1 MDQTTFTDRPP
12 RIQPELPL
20 GERQIPKP
28 PGKSNEGR
36 ARLVEVG
43 LPLITIIGY
52 IFVAAVANG
61 ANSLGLLIP
70 MALSVVASVGFSIY
84 TFRKEQQRRAE
95 IERSY
100 ANRLVE
106 LNKEMHISHDLQRRF
121 YRYNYPNHETLLQ
134 IVRRARQQASRASQN
149 LRSDARIW
157 ERRTSDDDF
166 GVVRLGMGTLPSTVE
181 YTLADIEDYTDP
193 QARAALKLATDSRFV
208 PEIPV
213 IISLR
218 QPPERDDMEEEED
231 SRKKAREALKM
242 PTAHAIGVAG
252 EREGVY
258 DFARA
263 ILSHYAV
270 FHAHSD
276 ARLYLLAN
284 ERREWGWIEDLPHCK
299 GDDQNRFHCF
309 TSEIKTPEGERGFDD
324 DDGGELE
331 QFLEGIRKVLAQ
343 RKIRLQ
349 EREENES
356 ASDPTLPFL
365 LVVVDLLDIV
375 SGTEGLLQGIEA
387 DAALSILIEEGNMLG
402 ASVIFLVPDRGK
414 VPSGCRAVIEIEKT
428 SPATNSQT
436 EQGQRLH
443 FRYAEIG
450 VNSPH
455 YVGEADIATP
465 DQASKLARD
474 MAEVNVRQSSGAN
487 LTNAVPFLDLMGH
500 TSLHDLTAAAWLR
513 WQSSAQPRYA
523 NWLRVKLGMMSGN
536 KPRTMVFSA
545 KRDGVHG
552 MVAGSTGSGKSELLI
567 SMIAGMAITY
577 APSVLNFVLVDY
589 KGGGAFKEFIDLPH
603 CVDIITNLAADGVTR
618 MFTAIQSEMKRR
630 QALNAETGTKNIVEY
645 RQKGLHL
652 THQPYPFLFII
663 IDEFAE
669 MIADRAEYKT
679 ELESISRVGRAQGV
693 SMILAAQRPS
703 GVTDQMRSNI
713 KFRICLR
720 VETPGESREMLRR
733 ADAAFLPT
741 GLPGRGYLQ
750 VGNEEIELIQVAYTG
765 DRYVDP
771 KNNTANSK
779 VLWPDRHGGAQVLAQ
794 DQQPPELYKAI
805 IDALNAMAKANKL
818 PPQHAPW
825 PGFLPKHLALSET
838 LISENSDART
848 VTSKEYL
855 VEIDRIMLG
864 RPQGHSLTLNPSI
877 NDWLAQESQKP
888 SGWIEPRELD
898 WQNYAMRPVVGL
910 IDNPYAARQLPL
922 ILDLPRGHVV
932 ILGASGSGKTSFIR
946 TLIVS
951 LAATHSPDCFHA
963 YVLDLGGRSLGVL
976 AELPHVGAVVIPDEE
991 GYEERVE
998 QILREIQA
1006 IADRRKLT
1014 LSNASVTDIY
1024 QYNQAHPE
1032 APEPAIV
1039 MAIDN
1044 FGEFVES
1051 FGGMAEGD
1059 NVETVLTKFIELA
1072 RQSKPYGIHF
1082 VVSVSQMGTLSNQL
1096 YSLFSERYTLR
1107 LTDPTEYRSIVGGNV
1122 AEIADIPGRG
1132 YTRVDRQ
1139 PLAFQ
1144 VALPIDLRREN
1155 SAEPANEIK
1164 EITQLAQHMQQYI
1177 ASSGRTFNLP
1187 VRVDALPKA
1196 VLFKHMLAREHNL
1209 SLDATFL
1216 PKLTAITRQKWADST
1231 NPDLADWLKVAIG
1244 VVSGNRPRLLE
1255 LEAKKD
1261 GVHGMV
1267 AGGTGSGK
1275 SELLMTLIV
1284 GLALNYDPSVL
1295 NFVLVDYKGGGAFKP
1310 FEKLPHCVDTI
1321 TNLNITAVKRMFT
1334 AINAEMR
1341 RRQRLNAETGT
1352 KDIVEYRQK
1361 GLHKSHQPYPHLFI
1375 IIDEYAEMISTNP
1388 EFGQELDSITR
1399 VGRAQGVNLLLASQ
1413 RPTGVSDQMRAN
1425 IKLRICLRVEGA
1437 DTSREMLRR
1446 PDAAYLPN
1454 GMPGRGYLQVGNEQ
1468 VELMQLAYTGETY
1481 PFAEVAEGGEKPKF
1495 YDVIVKLANDLL
1507 KEARPLTPW
1516 PPFLPVTQT
1525 FATPLRTR
1533 YLDPTYEALITQ
1545 GRGNRLTLNPFLQ
1558 TWLDGKEA
1566 WQPVDW
1572 NKTAMRA
1579 IVGLLDDPY
1588 NARQLPLL
1596 VDFTRGHAVIFGASG
1611 WGKTTMLR
1619 SLILSLAATHSPNE
1633 FQAHVL
1639 DLGGRNLEVLRALPH
1654 VGTVVMPD
1662 ERGYE
1667 ERMQQLWRELS
1678 EIIDTRKRLFSTAG
1692 VSTLIEYNEN
1702 NPGTIEPAVLMVI
1715 DNFGEFIETFGSGT
1729 QADDENSLFAS
1740 FIALARQGRAYGF
1753 HVVITCNRLNVL
1765 SSKLYSLFTERYTL
1779 RLSDPDD
1786 YSGIVGSSIPEI
1798 EEIPGRG
1805 YTRIDRLALSF
1816 QVALPPGAVDEQG
1829 QARGEARQI
1838 RAIGERMTAYLGQA
1852 KRRFLQ
1858 PLRIDAL
1865 PKSSSFRQVLADER
1879 NISQESGRFLDGL
1892 KASTRD
1898 IWEHN
1903 ASTEHA
1909 DWLQV
1914 TLGVS
1919 SGNRLR
1925 TLRLEA
1931 KKDGVHGMVAGG
1943 TGAGKSEL
1951 LMTLIVGLALNYPPD
1966 ILNFVLVDYKGGGAF
1981 KPFENLPHCV
1991 DIVTNL
1997 NTAAVERMFTAINA
2011 EIRRRQALNAETGT
2025 KDIVDYRARGLH
2037 KTREPYPHLF
2047 VIIDEYAEMIDQNDE
2062 YLRQIESITRVGRAQ
2077 GVNLLLASQQPKGVT
2092 DQMRA
2097 NIKLRLCLR
2106 VEQMDTSRE
2115 MLRRPDAALLPN
2127 GMPGRGYLQIGNE
2140 NLELIQVSYTGETQP
2155 DDRAADVLWPDRAA
2169 RTTAD
2174 EEPPKLFDMAVKIA
2188 SELVHGART
2197 PKPWPAFLPERFSL
2211 ETPLVDAQRSS
2222 IYTLTTTITD
2232 WINGDT
2238 EALWPPIDW
2247 RGGVLRPVV
2256 GLVDDPAEARQDPLA
2271 FDLGRNHLAVFG
2283 DAGMGKTTLLRTV
2296 MVSLAA
2302 NYGPDDLHMYVLD
2315 MGGRNFRSLETLP
2328 HVGAALYADD
2338 ETFDERLQ
2346 RLLEFLNHEIEE
2358 RQQRIS
2364 AADSSNLYEYNER
2377 FPNQTMPAI
2386 VLLIDNFA
2394 ALQENYEILVETS
2407 LMPLVRRSLSVGITL
2422 VLATNLHTHIPSRLY
2437 SLFGERITLKQTNT
2451 DNYMDIVGRGAVELG
2466 DTPGRGYIRKDR
2478 RPLMFH
2484 TALPV
2489 GVLAEDGR
2497 AIRPEAEELR
2507 QLGAHM
2513 LGVAEQQGWSNKPDA
2528 VNVLPEQVP
2537 LSLLLREA
2545 VSSQPKRMQAVLGRS
2560 ENLQPALFDLRRS
2573 GPHFLIVGPPL
2584 SGKTTT
2590 LYAWVLSLADRYPP
2604 DQARFVLIDLQR
2616 KFTDYGGSRSLAELP
2631 HVLSSL
2637 TEVEQIEALLLQLNA
2652 ECAQMAAAGSEGAIF
2667 VVIDNFDDFSDE
2679 TENKHSLGSDIAALA
2694 RRFGRDGLHFIVAGT
2709 PEGSANELKRRIQ
2722 GANYGIGLRTAS
2734 AVETLRVMRTP
2745 PALRNKELPIG
2756 RGFIVKSGQ
2765 TTMIQVANPYTESS
2779 AAPSG
2784 PEDDDERRIRA
2795 LDGWVEQLRTKYTDQ
2810 QATWQ
2815 ASAET
2820 ETAPSAAPPAERQKI
2835 TRMLAVLQH
2844 GMRKELEILKQ
2855 GNGAHKQP
2863 ENGEQES
2870 GDGEHEQPGNG
2881 THELITAKLM
2891 QFDIGSWN
2899 NPEVLVGL
2907 LKDLYVRQQ
2916 EAIGLDAATA
2926 KSMTEYL
2933 DDESL
2938 LLALEGDE

>member
-1 MDQTTFTDRPP
+1 
-12 RIQPELPL
+12 
-20 GERQIPKP
+20 
-28 PGKSNEGR
+28 
-36 ARLVEVG
+36 
-43 LPLITIIGY
+43 
-52 IFVAAVANG
+52 
-61 ANSLGLLIP
+61 
-70 MALSVVASVGFSIY
+70 
-84 TFRKEQQRRAE
+84 
-95 IERSY
+95 
-100 ANRLVE
+100 
-106 LNKEMHISHDLQRRF
+106 
-121 YRYNYPNHETLLQ
+121 
-134 IVRRARQQASRASQN
+134 
-149 LRSDARIW
+149 
-157 ERRTSDDDF
+157 
-166 GVVRLGMGTLPSTVE
+166 
-181 YTLADIEDYTDP
+181 
-193 QARAALKLATDSRFV
+193 
-208 PEIPV
+208 
-213 IISLR
+213 
-218 QPPERDDMEEEED
+218 
-231 SRKKAREALKM
+231 
-242 PTAHAIGVAG
+242 
-252 EREGVY
+252 
-258 DFARA
+258 
-263 ILSHYAV
+263 
-270 FHAHSD
+270 
-276 ARLYLLAN
+276 
-284 ERREWGWIEDLPHCK
+284 
-299 GDDQNRFHCF
+299 
-309 TSEIKTPEGERGFDD
+309 
-324 DDGGELE
+324 
-331 QFLEGIRKVLAQ
+331 
-343 RKIRLQ
+343 
-349 EREENES
+349 
-356 ASDPTLPFL
+356 
-365 LVVVDLLDIV
+365 
-375 SGTEGLLQGIEA
+375 
-387 DAALSILIEEGNMLG
+387 
-402 ASVIFLVPDRGK
+402 
-414 VPSGCRAVIEIEKT
+414 
-428 SPATNSQT
+428 
-436 EQGQRLH
+436 
-443 FRYAEIG
+443 
-450 VNSPH
+450 
-455 YVGEADIATP
+455 
-465 DQASKLARD
+465 
-474 MAEVNVRQSSGAN
+474 
-487 LTNAVPFLDLMGH
+487 
-500 TSLHDLTAAAWLR
+500 
-513 WQSSAQPRYA
+513 
-523 NWLRVKLGMMSGN
+523 
-536 KPRTMVFSA
+536 
-545 KRDGVHG
+545 
-552 MVAGSTGSGKSELLI
+552 
-567 SMIAGMAITY
+567 
-577 APSVLNFVLVDY
+577 
-589 KGGGAFKEFIDLPH
+589 
-603 CVDIITNLAADGVTR
+603 
-618 MFTAIQSEMKRR
+618 
-630 QALNAETGTKNIVEY
+630 
-645 RQKGLHL
+645 
-652 THQPYPFLFII
+652 
-663 IDEFAE
+663 
-669 MIADRAEYKT
+669 
-679 ELESISRVGRAQGV
+679 
-693 SMILAAQRPS
+693 
-703 GVTDQMRSNI
+703 
-713 KFRICLR
+713 
-720 VETPGESREMLRR
+720 
-733 ADAAFLPT
+733 
-741 GLPGRGYLQ
+741 
-750 VGNEEIELIQVAYTG
+750 
-765 DRYVDP
+765 
-771 KNNTANSK
+771 
-779 VLWPDRHGGAQVLAQ
+779 
-794 DQQPPELYKAI
+794 
-805 IDALNAMAKANKL
+805 
-818 PPQHAPW
+818 
-825 PGFLPKHLALSET
+825 
-838 LISENSDART
+838 
-848 VTSKEYL
+848 
-855 VEIDRIMLG
+855 
-864 RPQGHSLTLNPSI
+864 
-877 NDWLAQESQKP
+877 
-888 SGWIEPRELD
+888 
-898 WQNYAMRPVVGL
+898 
-910 IDNPYAARQLPL
+910 
-922 ILDLPRGHVV
+922 
-932 ILGASGSGKTSFIR
+932 
-946 TLIVS
+946 
-951 LAATHSPDCFHA
+951 
-963 YVLDLGGRSLGVL
+963 
-976 AELPHVGAVVIPDEE
+976 
-991 GYEERVE
+991 
-998 QILREIQA
+998 
-1006 IADRRKLT
+1006 
-1014 LSNASVTDIY
+1014 
-1024 QYNQAHPE
+1024 
-1032 APEPAIV
+1032 
-1039 MAIDN
+1039 
-1044 FGEFVES
+1044 
-1051 FGGMAEGD
+1051 
-1059 NVETVLTKFIELA
+1059 
-1072 RQSKPYGIHF
+1072 
-1082 VVSVSQMGTLSNQL
+1082 
-1096 YSLFSERYTLR
+1096 
-1107 LTDPTEYRSIVGGNV
+1107 
-1122 AEIADIPGRG
+1122 
-1132 YTRVDRQ
+1132 
-1139 PLAFQ
+1139 
-1144 VALPIDLRREN
+1144 PIDLRREDT
-1155 SAEPANEIK
+1155 AEPANEIK
-1164 EITQLAQHMQQYI
+1164 EITQLALHMQQHI
-1177 ASSGRTFNLP
+1177 AASGRAYNLP

-1196 VLFKHMLAREHNL
+1196 VLFKHMLARENNL
-1209 SLDATFL
+1209 SLDATFI
-1216 PKLTAITRQKWADST
+1216 PRLTAITKQRWADST
-1231 NPDLADWLKVAIG
+1231 DPAKADWLKVAIG
-1244 VVSGNRPRLLE
+1244 VASGNRPRLLE

-1295 NFVLVDYKGGGAFKP
+1295 NLVLVDYKGGGAFKP

-1413 RPTGVSDQMRAN
+1413 RPIGVSDQMRAN

-1481 PFAEVAEGGEKPKF
+1481 PYAEAAEGGEKPKF
-1495 YDVIVKLANDLL
+1495 YDVIVKLTNDLL
-1507 KEARPLTPW
+1507 SETRPLTPW

-1525 FATPLRTR
+1525 FATPLRMR
-1533 YLDPTYEALITQ
+1533 YLDRSYESLITQ

-1572 NKTAMRA
+1572 GKTAMRA

-1596 VDFTRGHAVIFGASG
+1596 IDFTRGHAVIFGASG

-1619 SLILSLAATHSPNE
+1619 ALILSLAATHSPDE
-1633 FQAHVL
+1633 FQAHIL

-1667 ERMQQLWRELS
+1667 ERVQQLWRELG
-1678 EIIDTRKRLFSTAG
+1678 EIIDTRKRLFSSAG

-1702 NPGTIEPAVLMVI
+1702 NPDKIEPAVLMVI

-1753 HVVITCNRLNVL
+1753 HVAITCNRLNVL

-1805 YTRIDRLALSF
+1805 YTRIERLALSF
-1816 QVALPPGAVDEQG
+1816 QVALPPGAVDDQG

-1838 RAIGERMTAYLGQA
+1838 RAIGEQMNAYIGHA
-1852 KRRFLQ
+1852 TRRFKQ

-1879 NISQESGRFLDGL
+1879 GISQEPGRFLDAL

-1898 IWEHN
+1898 LWAHN
-1903 ASTEHA
+1903 ASAEHA

-1925 TLRLEA
+1925 TLKLEA

-1981 KPFENLPHCV
+1981 KPFEKLPHCV

-2127 GMPGRGYLQIGNE
+2127 GMPGRGFLQIGNE

-2155 DDRAADVLWPDRAA
+2155 DDRAADVLWPARATRPA
-2169 RTTAD
+2169 AD
-2174 EEPPKLFDMAVKIA
+2174 EEPPKLFDMVVKIA
-2188 SELVHGART
+2188 DELVHGART

-2211 ETPLVDAQRSS
+2211 ETPLVDAQRSAS
-2222 IYTLTTTITD
+2222 YTLTTTITD

-2238 EALWPPIDW
+2238 ANLWPPCDW
-2247 RGGVLRPVV
+2247 RGGAFRPVV
-2256 GLVDDPAEARQDPLA
+2256 GLVDDPAEARQDPLT
-2271 FDLGRNHLAVFG
+2271 FDLSRNHLAVFG
-2283 DAGMGKTTLLRTV
+2283 DSGMGKTTLLRTV

-2302 NYGPDDLHMYVLD
+2302 SYGPADLQMYVLD
-2315 MGGRNFRSLETLP
+2315 MGGRNFRSLEALP
-2328 HVGAALYADD
+2328 HLGAALYADD

-2346 RLLEFLNHEIEE
+2346 RLLEFLNRTIEE

-2386 VLLIDNFA
+2386 LVVIDNFA
-2394 ALQENYEILVETS
+2394 ALQENYEALVDAS
-2407 LMPLVRRSLSVGITL
+2407 LMPLARRSLSVGITL

-2497 AIRPEAEELR
+2497 AMHPEAEELR

-2513 LGVAEQQGWSNKPDA
+2513 RAEAEKRGWHNLPDA
-2528 VNVLPEQVP
+2528 VHVLLEQVP

-2545 VSSQPKRMQAVLGRS
+2545 ASPQPKRMQAVLGRS

-2573 GPHFLIVGPPL
+2573 GPHFLIIGPPL

-2590 LYAWVLSLADRYPP
+2590 LYAWALSLADRYPP

-2616 KFTDYGGSRSLAELP
+2616 KFTDYGGSHALAELP
-2631 HVLSSL
+2631 HVLSSV
-2637 TEVEQIEALLLQLNA
+2637 TEVEQLEALLIQLKA
-2652 ECAQMAAAGSEGAIF
+2652 ECELMAATAAEGDIF
-2667 VVIDNFDDFSDE
+2667 VLIDNFDDFSDE
-2679 TENKHSLGSDIAALA
+2679 IENQYSLGSDIAALA
-2694 RRFGRDGLHFIVAGT
+2694 RRFGRDGLHFVVAGT
-2709 PEGSANELKRRIQ
+2709 PEGSSNDLKRRIQ
-2722 GANYGIGLRTAS
+2722 GANFGIGLRTAS
-2734 AVETLRVMRTP
+2734 AVETLRVMKTP
-2745 PALRNKELPIG
+2745 AALRSKELPIG

-2765 TTMIQVANPYTESS
+2765 TTMIQVANPFTESG

-2784 PEDDDERRIRA
+2784 TDDDDERRIRA
-2795 LDGWVEQLRTKYTDQ
+2795 LDGWVEQLIAKYADQ
-2810 QATWQ
+2810 HATWH
-2815 ASAET
+2815 ASTET
-2820 ETAPSAAPPAERQKI
+2820 EAASNASSAAPLPAEQRQI

-2844 GMRKELEILKQ
+2844 GMRQELELLKQ
-2855 GNGAHKQP
+2855 GNG
-2863 ENGEQES
+2863 
-2870 GDGEHEQPGNG
+2870 EHTQPGNG
-2881 THELITAKLM
+2881 EHADGNGAHELITAKLM
-2891 QFDIGSWN
+2891 QLDIGSWS

-2907 LKDLYVRQQ
+2907 LKDLYVQQQ
-2916 EAIGLDAATA
+2916 ESIGLDATTA
-2926 KSMTEYL
+2926 KMTTEYM

-2938 LLALEGDE
+2938 LQALEGEQSE